1 MAPSAHPRI
10 AVLGTG
16 ANGATIAADLTRAGH
31 DVVLIDQ
38 WGAHVEAMRAKGVTQ
53 VMREETLVTKVRAFH
68 LSDVCTFTE
77 QFDVVLLS
85 CKAYDTRWHCH
96 LIEPYLKPD
105 GLLAG
110 VQNGMT
116 IDAITDVVGAHRSM
130 GTVIEIS
137 STMIDPGTVRRDS
150 PPDRSWFAVGST
162 GVETQR
168 REKEIASL
176 LSKVGRTEV
185 VNDIH
190 STKWMKIIS
199 NATTLV
205 TTAILG
211 LPMLEAMQYPG
222 MRDLML
228 RSGQEALEA
237 GLLQGYEVLP
247 IFGLKPEDVSD
258 REHLVEKLLDTLMA
272 GFVLPETTTTV
283 LQDWTKGRHSEVDD
297 INGLVANRLELAEKS
312 APVNR
317 AIVQMA
323 HQIERRQAAPGV
335 QNMPRLLDQAQRGQS
350 QAGRFEPAAPGEAR
364 SKSFAP

>member
-1 MAPSAHPRI
+1 MPERSRRNSPTGAEMTTPRI

-38 WGAHVEAMRAKGVTQ
+38 WPAHVEAMRAKGVTQ

-68 LSDVCTFTE
+68 LCDVCTFTE

-85 CKAYDTRWHCH
+85 CKAYDTCWHSQ
-96 LIEPYLKPD
+96 LIEPYLKPE
-105 GLLAG
+105 GLMAG

-116 IDAITDVVGAHRSM
+116 IDAISDVVGVHRSI

-137 STMIDPGTVRRDS
+137 STMYDPGVVRRDS
-150 PPDRSWFAVGST
+150 PPDRSWFAVGAT
-162 GVETQR
+162 GVDTQG
-168 REKEIASL
+168 REREIASL
-176 LSKVGRTEV
+176 LNDVGRTEV
-185 VNDIH
+185 VNDIR
-190 STKWMKIIS
+190 STKWMKVVS

-211 LPMLEAMQYPG
+211 LPMLEAMHFPG

-228 RSGQEALEA
+228 RSGQEALQA
-237 GLLQGYEVLP
+237 GLLQGYKILP

-258 REHLVEKLLDTLMA
+258 REHAVEKLLDTLMS

-283 LQDWTKGRHSEVDD
+283 LQDWTKGRRSEVDD
-297 INGLVANRLELAEKS
+297 LNGLVVNQFNLAGKD
-312 APVNR
+312 AAVNR
-317 AIVQMA
+317 AIVQVA
-323 HQIERRQAAPGV
+323 HQIERRQIAPSV
-335 QNMPRLLDQAQRGQS
+335 QNMRRLLDQASR
-350 QAGRFEPAAPGEAR
+350 
-364 SKSFAP
+364 